1 MGEAD
6 EVADV
11 ADVPAQ
17 EADCKAPDLD
27 AAIAQD
33 EALAVPDADIA
44 QDEALVVRPLV

>member
-11 ADVPAQ
+11 ADVPSQ
-17 EADCKAPDLD
+17 EADIKAPDLEAAVAQDEALVVPD

-33 EALAVPDADIA
+33 EAL
-44 QDEALVVRPLV
+44 VVRLLA